1 MGLSGLAAD
10 QSPGCAALDAA
21 VAAPVAFD
29 LECDLLVVGFGA
41 AGAAAALEAAA
52 GGLDVLLVDRFAG
65 GGASWLSGGIVYAGG
80 GTRHQRTAG
89 RSDSA
94 EAMADYLAR
103 EVGDAVSP
111 ETVRRYAAQS
121 AGMIDWLEA
130 HGAAFDAAEAPHET
144 SYPSRDHYLYF
155 SGNEMVPANRD
166 AIPPAPRG
174 HRAKGKWLS
183 GRAMMEGIMAR
194 VRRTE
199 GIRIRTEAAI
209 GRLIVDGDGTVAG
222 AELRCMPER
231 GLATWAHRR
240 LERLARVM
248 VLQVA
253 GVSARIAPLLAAL
266 ERRHARAVT
275 VRARHGVVLATG
287 GFIKNRAMVARHA
300 PGFMKGFPLG
310 STGCDGSGI
319 RLGLG
324 LGGRLDKADKISAW
338 RFINPPHAFAQGV
351 VVDGEGRRLT
361 NEEQYGARL
370 GDAMMRRAGGRA
382 YVVIDEALRRAA
394 LKEIASGAM
403 WGFQSFPARVLMFRA
418 KRAATL
424 DGLAA
429 KLGMAPAVL
438 RETIAANNAAVRG
451 EAADPVGKSDEMRGA
466 VAAGP
471 FFALDISVDNPAFP
485 LPVLTLGGLA
495 VDEATGAVLRD
506 AGGTIPGLYA
516 VGRAA
521 RGLPSNFYVSGLS
534 LGDCIWSGRRTA
546 AAIAAGRL
554 KDRQS
559 ATSGP

>member
-10 QSPGCAALDAA
+10 QSPGCAALDT
-21 VAAPVAFD
+21 VRPAPPAFD

-41 AGAAAALEAAA
+41 AGSAAALEAAER
-52 GGLDVLLVDRFAG
+52 GLDVLLVDRFGG

-80 GTRHQRTAG
+80 GTRYQKAAG
-89 RSDSA
+89 RSDTV
-94 EAMADYLAR
+94 EAMAEYLAR

-111 ETVRRYAAQS
+111 ETIRTYAAQS
-121 AGMIDWLEA
+121 AAMIDWLEA
-130 HGAAFDAAEAPHET
+130 HGAAFDGAEAPHET

-155 SGNEMVPANRD
+155 SGNEMVPANRE

-183 GRAMMEGIMAR
+183 GRAMMEGVMAR
-194 VRRTE
+194 VRRTP
-199 GIRIRTEAAI
+199 GLRLRTEAAI
-209 GRLIVDGDGTVAG
+209 HRLIVDDQGAVVG
-222 AELRCMPER
+222 AELRCLPEK
-231 GLATWAHRR
+231 GLATALHRR
-240 LERLARVM
+240 LERIARVM
-248 VLQVA
+248 TLQVA
-253 GVSARIAPLLAAL
+253 GVSARIAPLLAAI
-266 ERRHARAVT
+266 ERRHATTVT
-275 VRARHGVVLATG
+275 VRARRGVVLATG

-382 YVVIDEALRRAA
+382 FVIIDEALRRAA
-394 LKEIASGAM
+394 LTEIGSGVL
-403 WGFQSFPARVLMFRA
+403 WGFQSFPARFLMLRA
-418 KRAATL
+418 KRAPTVDA
-424 DGLAA
+424 LAG
-429 KLGMAPAVL
+429 KLGMSPAAL
-438 RETIAANNAAVRG
+438 RDTVAANNAAARG
-451 EAADPVGKSDEMRGA
+451 EAADPVGKSDEMRGLIGQ
-466 VAAGP
+466 GP
-471 FFALDISVDNPAFP
+471 FYALDISVDNPAFP

-495 VDEATGAVLRD
+495 VDEATGAVKRE

-516 VGRAA
+516 IGRAA

-546 AAIAAGRL
+546 AAIAA
-554 KDRQS
+554 S
-559 ATSGP
+559 AEGEARRVSA